1 MWHLEGIAI
10 LQSLKIIFWL
20 LFIFKEVNY
29 FPFLILKSYH
39 NVRDKDAPHSKSTK
53 PQLIKWLHDNNIDYS
68 QLGSNPKVDELKTFC
83 KIEHEKDP
91 QYKINE
97 IVAQYGHSVIRLP
110 PYHPELNPIG

>member
-1 MWHLEGIAI
+1 MFNFQRSKL
-10 LQSLKIIFWL
+10 IF
-20 LFIFKEVNY
+20 FQT
-29 FPFLILKSYH
+29 LKSYH

-53 PQLIKWLHDNNIDYS
+53 PQLLKWLNENNIDYS
-68 QLGSNPKVDELKTFC
+68 HLGSNPKVDELKKFC
-83 KIEHEKDP
+83 KTEHEKDP